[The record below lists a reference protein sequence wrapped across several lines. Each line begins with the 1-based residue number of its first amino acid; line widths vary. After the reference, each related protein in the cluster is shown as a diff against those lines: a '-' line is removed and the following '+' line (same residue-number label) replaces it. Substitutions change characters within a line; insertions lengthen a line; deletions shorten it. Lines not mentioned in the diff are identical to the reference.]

1 MHLRFWLDALSK
13 KHRGTASRTG
23 IAQKALNC
31 ANVISGQLFLGG
43 FLFADIRD
51 PALPSGKC

>member
-1 MHLRFWLDALSK
+1 MDALSK

-51 PALPSGKC
+51 PALPSGKS